1 MEPKFMISEVFGTS
15 WKHTKSQIWVL
26 VGLFIGFSILSMIVT
41 LFSMPAQGSIV
52 GRVIVQIVSLL
63 ISCIF
68 MLGYV
73 KNIFQALDGEEP
85 QFSAYGQQSRKIITY
100 LIANI
105 LFSIAVCIGTVLLII
120 PGIYLYLR
128 LQFFTAFIVEE
139 DCGIITVTSESAGH
153 GNQKKC
159 EVALDKIL
167 IDVNNRETE
176 KNMYDTDLK
185 VGHYSAYEVCPT
197 CGMATSTALIGAVDD
212 TRYFAHPD
220 RYNADILW
228 FTRGYVEYIIPN
240 FIPSGSKIDQISIS
254 LELGSEAPGVND
266 VWPSDISF
274 YLNGVL
280 LGKWTSPGDFGD
292 VKGIFTPDWWPPK
305 WNQYGMLKLLVVNS
319 KGAFIDGLK
328 ISDMDIR
335 QLHLDYKSTL
345 RLRFAVDEDSE
356 HVGGLTIFGKSFGNY
371 NQDIN
376 VKIAYSPMEDG
387 N

>member
-41 LFSMPAQGSIV
+41 LFGMPAQGSIV

-139 DCGIITVTSESAGH
+139 NCGIIESL
-153 GNQKKC
+153 QKSWNMTQGQTLPLFLLLLTMIGTAIVGCILFFVGFFVAVPLIYMMQCYTFRKLNTISTEE
-159 EVALDKIL
+159 EV
-167 IDVNNRETE
+167 
-176 KNMYDTDLK
+176 
-185 VGHYSAYEVCPT
+185 
-197 CGMATSTALIGAVDD
+197 
-212 TRYFAHPD
+212 
-220 RYNADILW
+220 
-228 FTRGYVEYIIPN
+228 
-240 FIPSGSKIDQISIS
+240 Q
-254 LELGSEAPGVND
+254 
-266 VWPSDISF
+266 
-274 YLNGVL
+274 
-280 LGKWTSPGDFGD
+280 
-292 VKGIFTPDWWPPK
+292 
-305 WNQYGMLKLLVVNS
+305 
-319 KGAFIDGLK
+319 
-328 ISDMDIR
+328 
-335 QLHLDYKSTL
+335 QL
-345 RLRFAVDEDSE
+345 
-356 HVGGLTIFGKSFGNY
+356 
-371 NQDIN
+371 
-376 VKIAYSPMEDG
+376 
-387 N
+387 

>member
-41 LFSMPAQGSIV
+41 LFGMPAQGSIV

-139 DCGIITVTSESAGH
+139 DCGIIESL
-153 GNQKKC
+153 QKKL
-159 EVALDKIL
+159 E
-167 IDVNNRETE
+167 
-176 KNMYDTDLK
+176 YDTRTDTAIVPVAADHDRHRDRRLYL
-185 VGHYSAYEVCPT
+185 VLRRIFCGHTPYLYDAVLHIQKIKYDFN
-197 CGMATSTALIGAVDD
+197 GRRST
-212 TRYFAHPD
+212 T
-220 RYNADILW
+220 
-228 FTRGYVEYIIPN
+228 TII
-240 FIPSGSKIDQISIS
+240 S
-254 LELGSEAPGVND
+254 
-266 VWPSDISF
+266 
-274 YLNGVL
+274 
-280 LGKWTSPGDFGD
+280 
-292 VKGIFTPDWWPPK
+292 
-305 WNQYGMLKLLVVNS
+305 NQ
-319 KGAFIDGLK
+319 
-328 ISDMDIR
+328 
-335 QLHLDYKSTL
+335 
-345 RLRFAVDEDSE
+345 
-356 HVGGLTIFGKSFGNY
+356 
-371 NQDIN
+371 
-376 VKIAYSPMEDG
+376 
-387 N
+387 

>member
-41 LFSMPAQGSIV
+41 LFGMPAQGSIV

-139 DCGIITVTSESAGH
+139 NCGIIESL
-153 GNQKKC
+153 QKSWNMTQGQTLPLFLLLLTMIGTAIVGCILLFVGFFVAVPLIYMMQCYTFRKLNTISTEE
-159 EVALDKIL
+159 EV
-167 IDVNNRETE
+167 
-176 KNMYDTDLK
+176 
-185 VGHYSAYEVCPT
+185 
-197 CGMATSTALIGAVDD
+197 
-212 TRYFAHPD
+212 
-220 RYNADILW
+220 
-228 FTRGYVEYIIPN
+228 
-240 FIPSGSKIDQISIS
+240 Q
-254 LELGSEAPGVND
+254 
-266 VWPSDISF
+266 
-274 YLNGVL
+274 
-280 LGKWTSPGDFGD
+280 
-292 VKGIFTPDWWPPK
+292 
-305 WNQYGMLKLLVVNS
+305 
-319 KGAFIDGLK
+319 
-328 ISDMDIR
+328 
-335 QLHLDYKSTL
+335 QL
-345 RLRFAVDEDSE
+345 
-356 HVGGLTIFGKSFGNY
+356 
-371 NQDIN
+371 
-376 VKIAYSPMEDG
+376 
-387 N
+387 

>member
-41 LFSMPAQGSIV
+41 LFGMPAQGSIV

-139 DCGIITVTSESAGH
+139 DCGIIESL
-153 GNQKKC
+153 QKSWNMTQGQTLPLYLLLLTMIGTAIVGCILFFVGFFVAIPLIYMMQCYTFRKLNTISTEE
-159 EVALDKIL
+159 EV
-167 IDVNNRETE
+167 
-176 KNMYDTDLK
+176 
-185 VGHYSAYEVCPT
+185 
-197 CGMATSTALIGAVDD
+197 
-212 TRYFAHPD
+212 
-220 RYNADILW
+220 
-228 FTRGYVEYIIPN
+228 
-240 FIPSGSKIDQISIS
+240 Q
-254 LELGSEAPGVND
+254 
-266 VWPSDISF
+266 
-274 YLNGVL
+274 
-280 LGKWTSPGDFGD
+280 
-292 VKGIFTPDWWPPK
+292 
-305 WNQYGMLKLLVVNS
+305 
-319 KGAFIDGLK
+319 
-328 ISDMDIR
+328 
-335 QLHLDYKSTL
+335 QL
-345 RLRFAVDEDSE
+345 
-356 HVGGLTIFGKSFGNY
+356 
-371 NQDIN
+371 
-376 VKIAYSPMEDG
+376 
-387 N
+387 